1 MTEVKIKTISD
12 RVYYTTTD
20 LASGDYINLVMKLVI
35 EDFLP
40 VKDVFNNEVWV
51 KRDEIESFTFIKEA
65 NDD

>member
-20 LASGDYINLVMKLVI
+20 LASDDYINLVMNLVI

-40 VKDVFNNEVWV
+40 GKDVFNNEVWV

>member
-1 MTEVKIKTISD
+1 MRLVHITNG
-12 RVYYTTTD
+12 VYYTTTD
-20 LASGDYINLVMKLVI
+20 LASDDYINLVMNLVI

>member
-51 KRDEIESFTFIKEA
+51 KRDEIESFTFIKEV

>member
-20 LASGDYINLVMKLVI
+20 LASDDYINLVMNLVI

-51 KRDEIESFTFIKEA
+51 KRD
-65 NDD
+65 D

>member
-20 LASGDYINLVMKLVI
+20 LASDDYINLVMNLVI

-40 VKDVFNNEVWV
+40 VKDVFNNEVWF